1 VELPTYTN
9 IWKIEKRL
17 YKLYDFR
24 LPMPLP
30 VGQVVAFLA
39 IAVPYTLILTMAG
52 MPFSHTWL
60 WLYILPPGVLAWL
73 VTRPVLEGKRL
84 PELLVSQLRYV
95 TEPRTWCRLA
105 PLTEKD
111 DITATARLWRLPAVA
126 TPAVASAAA
135 RTRQAPKAAPA
146 PQVPKAAPSPA
157 TAEAAPTRQVP
168 EAAPA
173 PQVPEAAPEGAF
185 DPKAPEAGRSAR
197 PVWPD
202 RPLRTPQ
209 PQRPV
214 VTVRT
219 RGQVEHLIPVVERAM
234 RSSVSG
240 SMQPEREPV
249 VVVPG
254 GYRPGK
260 PDHLQRDR
268 ARARLPLPGPA
279 RIVFLGCA
287 AGAGQT
293 TTALLT
299 GQMLASLRG
308 EAVAVLDMKPG
319 PGSLTQLARA
329 IPRLMPSQ
337 RDVGDPVARTG
348 KTSRRHGP
356 DRGLQIV
363 TAHHQS
369 AEPENA
375 GQLIDMVV
383 ERFPLALADPKP
395 AHVPQALCVADELVL
410 VMRAGA
416 EAAAALAMTFE
427 WLDANGHENLARA
440 AITVLNGATTETA
453 EDIDQAAAIANGRCR
468 AIVRIGFDS
477 ALASGGALGVG
488 AIRAYTALAGLVVSG
503 LSQSALSESGSR

>member
-1 VELPTYTN
+1 MELPTYTN

-84 PELLVSQLRYV
+84 PELLVSQLRYL

-111 DITATARLWRLPAVA
+111 DITVIARLWRLPAAA
-126 TPAVASAAA
+126 TPAVDSAAV
-135 RTRQAPKAAPA
+135 RTRQAPKT
-146 PQVPKAAPSPA
+146 V
-157 TAEAAPTRQVP
+157 
-168 EAAPA
+168 PA
-173 PQVPEAAPEGAF
+173 PQVPEAAPEAAS
-185 DPKAPEAGRSAR
+185 DPKAPEAAPSVR

-202 RPLRTPQ
+202 RPLRSPQ

-234 RSSVSG
+234 RSSVGG
-240 SMQPEREPV
+240 SMQPQREPV

-287 AGAGQT
+287 ADAGQT

-319 PGSLTQLARA
+319 PGSLTELARA
-329 IPRLMPSQ
+329 IPRLMPTQ

-348 KTSRRHGP
+348 KTSRRPGP

-453 EDIDQAAAIANGRCR
+453 EHIDQAAAVANGRCR
-468 AIVRIGFDS
+468 AIVRIGFDN
-477 ALASGGALGVG
+477 ALASDGALGVG
-488 AIRAYTALAGLVVSG
+488 AIRAYTALAGLLVSG
-503 LSQSALSESGSR
+503 LSQAALSESGSR

>member
-39 IAVPYTLILTMAG
+39 IAVPYTLILTTAG

-84 PELLVSQLRYV
+84 PELLVSQLRYL

-111 DITATARLWRLPAVA
+111 DITVTARLWRLPAAA
-126 TPAVASAAA
+126 TPAVDSAAV
-135 RTRQAPKAAPA
+135 RTRQAPKT
-146 PQVPKAAPSPA
+146 V
-157 TAEAAPTRQVP
+157 
-168 EAAPA
+168 PA
-173 PQVPEAAPEGAF
+173 PQVPEAAPEAAS
-185 DPKAPEAGRSAR
+185 DPKAPEAAPSVR

-202 RPLRTPQ
+202 RPLRSPQ

-234 RSSVSG
+234 RSSVGG
-240 SMQPEREPV
+240 SMQPQREPV

-287 AGAGQT
+287 ADAGQT

-319 PGSLTQLARA
+319 PGSLTELARA
-329 IPRLMPSQ
+329 IPRLMPTQ

-348 KTSRRHGP
+348 KTSRRPGP

-453 EDIDQAAAIANGRCR
+453 EHIDQAAAVANGRCR
-468 AIVRIGFDS
+468 AIVRIGFDN
-477 ALASGGALGVG
+477 ALASDGALGVG
-488 AIRAYTALAGLVVSG
+488 AIRAYTALAGLLVSG
-503 LSQSALSESGSR
+503 LSQAALSESGSR

>member
-1 VELPTYTN
+1 MELPTYTN

-39 IAVPYTLILTMAG
+39 IAVPYTLILTTAG

-84 PELLVSQLRYV
+84 PELLVSQLRYL

-111 DITATARLWRLPAVA
+111 DITVIARLWRLPAAA
-126 TPAVASAAA
+126 TPAVDSAAV
-135 RTRQAPKAAPA
+135 RTRQAPKT
-146 PQVPKAAPSPA
+146 V
-157 TAEAAPTRQVP
+157 
-168 EAAPA
+168 PA
-173 PQVPEAAPEGAF
+173 PQVPEAAPEAAS
-185 DPKAPEAGRSAR
+185 DPKAPEAAPSVR

-202 RPLRTPQ
+202 RPLRSPQ

-234 RSSVSG
+234 RSSVGG
-240 SMQPEREPV
+240 SMQPQREPV

-287 AGAGQT
+287 ADAGQT

-299 GQMLASLRG
+299 GQMLASLRC

-319 PGSLTQLARA
+319 PGSLTELARA
-329 IPRLMPSQ
+329 IPRLMPTQ

-348 KTSRRHGP
+348 KTSRRPGP

-453 EDIDQAAAIANGRCR
+453 EHIDQAAAVANGRCR

-488 AIRAYTALAGLVVSG
+488 AIRAYTALAGLLVSG
-503 LSQSALSESGSR
+503 LSQAALSESGSR